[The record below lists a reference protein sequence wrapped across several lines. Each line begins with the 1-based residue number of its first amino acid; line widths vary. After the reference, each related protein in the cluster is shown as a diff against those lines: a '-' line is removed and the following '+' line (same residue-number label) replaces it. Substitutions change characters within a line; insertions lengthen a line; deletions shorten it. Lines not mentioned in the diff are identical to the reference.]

1 MLTRTLS
8 VRAPVIAMLVAVAA
22 AVSGCAQSN
31 SSPNGDP
38 GARPLPAGQTCQSS
52 RSELHGL
59 DSKGVP
65 SLIERR
71 QAGSK
76 LNPQQNAQAD
86 RYNELLNYYLGGRC
100 HV

>member
-1 MLTRTLS
+1 MAIPTFLGR
-8 VRAPVIAMLVAVAA
+8 VGAPVVLAVVVAA
-22 AVSGCAQSN
+22 LSGCAQSN
-31 SSPNGDP
+31 SNPNGDP
-38 GARPLPAGQTCQSS
+38 GAKPLPAGQTCQSI
-52 RSELHGL
+52 RGELNSL